1 MDLMEFTSEEQF
13 NSQAF
18 SVCPCSV
25 IFRGEQEQGK
35 SVNVNVKERERE
47 REDASFLDSAEDP
60 RCCCLRLQSR
70 DQASISH

>member
-1 MDLMEFTSEEQF
+1 MEFTSEEQF

-35 SVNVNVKERERE
+35 SVNVNVKERERGC
-47 REDASFLDSAEDP
+47 FI
-60 RCCCLRLQSR
+60 SR
-70 DQASISH
+70 FCRRSEMLLPEGAIP